1 MKTSIVLHKG
11 LTIRSKLLTVG
22 LCLLIIPIIALG
34 IVSYQSSKQES
45 NALIERDIKNSVH
58 FAMELMGSLQ
68 DGVERGDMTESE
80 AKERFKE
87 IILGKKDAAGQRPIN
102 KEIDLGANGY
112 FYVLDAKGKLLA
124 HPLLEGQSIWDK
136 QTSDGQFYIQELIA
150 KAQDGGG
157 TVFYNWPLPKADDQ
171 GKAPKEALKIVYADQ
186 DTKWGWVIAAGS
198 YMQDFNQG
206 QVHILRM
213 IVITLVICLLV
224 GAGILTIFA
233 RHVSR
238 PIRSVT
244 IAAERIAGGDLTGD
258 SLHCNNRDEIGRL
271 VQSFNQ
277 LQTSLHELI
286 TSISVNA
293 DTLTHESERQSQVL
307 KESIQGVGH
316 TADSITEIATMNDH
330 QARNLHGA
338 TRAIGQAS
346 EGIVQLAATST
357 QSYGASEESMKEAE
371 QGNEHLHQSLMQM
384 NQIAS
389 TVDGLSTT
397 ISALHGQ
404 SSEIDEIVQMI
415 REIADQTHLLALNAS
430 IEAARAGDSGQGF
443 AVVAAEIRKLA
454 ERSSQSAAQISDV
467 IIQVQQEVE
476 LAKSSMDQGKRE
488 FGVAVHAIQETS
500 QVFVR
505 ILEAGQR
512 VVEQCQEAA
521 TVSEQISGSS
531 REVAV
536 SIQEMERMSRQTAKA
551 SQTVS
556 ATTEEQL
563 ASMEEISQSS
573 ERLHQMAEELREMA
587 GQFKIQAASGTIEE
601 SKKTS

>member
-1 MKTSIVLHKG
+1 MRTRVLRYQG
-11 LTIRSKLLTVG
+11 LTIRSKLLIVG
-22 LCLLIIPIIALG
+22 LCLLILPIITLG
-34 IVSYQSSKQES
+34 IVSYQSAKQES
-45 NALIERDIKNSVH
+45 NALIERDIRNNVH

-68 DGVERGDMTESE
+68 DNVERGDMTEQQ
-80 AKERFKE
+80 AQERFKE
-87 IILGKKDAAGQRPIN
+87 IILGKKDAAGHRPIN
-102 KEIDLGANGY
+102 EEIDLGANGY

-157 TVFYNWPLPKADDQ
+157 SVFYNWPLPKADDQ
-171 GKAPKEALKIVYADQ
+171 ANPTKEALKIVYADQ
-186 DTKWGWVIAAGS
+186 DPTWGWVIAAGS

-206 QVHILRM
+206 QVHILRV
-213 IVITLVICLLV
+213 IIITLVSCLLV
-224 GAGILTIFA
+224 GAAILTIFA

-244 IAAERIAGGDLTGD
+244 VAAERIARGDLTGE
-258 SLHCNNRDEIGRL
+258 SLHFNNRDEIGRL

-277 LQTSLHELI
+277 LQTSLHELVASI
-286 TSISVNA
+286 TVNA
-293 DTLTHESERQSQVL
+293 ETLSHESERQTQVL
-307 KESIQGVGH
+307 KESIQGTAH
-316 TADSITEIATMNDH
+316 TADSIIEIAAMNDH

-371 QGNEHLHQSLMQM
+371 QGNEHLHQSLLQM

-397 ISALHGQ
+397 ISVLHGQ

-454 ERSSQSAAQISDV
+454 ERSSQSAAQISEV
-467 IIQVQQEVE
+467 IIRVQQEVE

-488 FGVAVHAIQETS
+488 FGVAAHAIQETS
-500 QVFVR
+500 QVFAR

-531 REVAV
+531 REVAL
-536 SIQEMERMSRQTAKA
+536 SIQEMERMSHQTAKA

-563 ASMEEISQSS
+563 ASMEEISHSS
-573 ERLHQMAEELREMA
+573 ERLYQMAEELREMA
-587 GQFKIQAASGTIEE
+587 GQFKIHAGSGTIEG
-601 SKKTS
+601 SKKSS

>member
-1 MKTSIVLHKG
+1 MRTPIFRYKG

-22 LCLLIIPIIALG
+22 LCLLILPIITLG

-45 NALIERDIKNSVH
+45 NALIERDIKNNVH

-68 DGVERGDMTESE
+68 DGVERGDMTELE
-80 AKERFKE
+80 AQEKFKK
-87 IILGKKDAAGQRPIN
+87 IILGKKDREGHRPIN
-102 KEIDLGANGY
+102 KEIDLGENGY
-112 FYVLDAKGKLLA
+112 FYVLDAKGSLLA
-124 HPLLEGQSIWDK
+124 HPLLEGQNIWDK

-157 TVFYNWPLPKADDQ
+157 SVFYNWPLPKTDDKGNAQ
-171 GKAPKEALKIVYADQ
+171 KEALKIVYADQ
-186 DTKWGWVIAAGS
+186 DPKWGWVIAAGS

-206 QVHILRM
+206 QIHILKM
-213 IVITLVICLLV
+213 IMITLVICLLV
-224 GAGILTIFA
+224 GTGILTIFA

-244 IAAERIAGGDLTGD
+244 LAAERIARGDLTGE
-258 SLHCNNRDEIGRL
+258 SLYCENRDESGRL

-293 DTLTHESERQSQVL
+293 DTLSHESDRQAQVL
-307 KESIQGVGH
+307 KESIQGAGH
-316 TADSITEIATMNDH
+316 TADSIIEIASMNEN

-357 QSYGASEESMKEAE
+357 QSYDASEESMKEAE
-371 QGNEHLHQSLMQM
+371 QGNEHLHQSLTQM

-389 TVDGLSTT
+389 TVEGLSTT

-430 IEAARAGDSGQGF
+430 IEAARAGDYGQGF

-454 ERSSQSAAQISDV
+454 ERSNQSAAQISEV

-488 FGVAVHAIQETS
+488 FGVAVSAIQETS
-500 QVFVR
+500 HVFVR

-531 REVAV
+531 REVAI
-536 SIQEMERMSRQTAKA
+536 SMQEMERMSQQTAKA

-587 GQFKIQAASGTIEE
+587 GQFKI
-601 SKKTS
+601 